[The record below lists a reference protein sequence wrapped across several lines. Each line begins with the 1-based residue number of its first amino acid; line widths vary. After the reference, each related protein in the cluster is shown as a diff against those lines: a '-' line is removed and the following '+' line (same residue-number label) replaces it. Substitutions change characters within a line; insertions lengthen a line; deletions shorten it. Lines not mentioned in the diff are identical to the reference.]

1 VSSPVTVSGLTDVVE
16 VVAGGEHTCARHA
29 GGTISCW
36 GYNYLGQLGVGSTRP
51 TSTSSPVTVKGV
63 GDAVQL
69 AAGRYS
75 TCALR
80 RGGAVSCWGLNRK
93 GELGN
98 GGTDDRSSPTA
109 VTGIGDARFGT
120 GGVTS
125 DPNPTPRPV
134 HTLPTS

>member
-1 VSSPVTVSGLTDVVE
+1 MAGTGHGPLSRVSSPVTVSGLTDVVE

-51 TSTSSPVTVKGV
+51 SSTSSPVTVKGV

-75 TCALR
+75 TWRCVVPAPSPA
-80 RGGAVSCWGLNRK
+80 GG
-93 GELGN
+93 
-98 GGTDDRSSPTA
+98 
-109 VTGIGDARFGT
+109 
-120 GGVTS
+120 
-125 DPNPTPRPV
+125 
-134 HTLPTS
+134 